1 MNRNLLLRITLS
13 VACLFLVG
21 APALA
26 QSQRVTGTVVGI
38 SGRLAGRT
46 RPLTLIVNHYTT
58 GGDLSDLN
66 QSLQGGQDRLLGTLS
81 HMNAGRIQIG
91 NNVGVTANAII
102 ATPWG
107 DGGTRLTVLYQRD
120 VSFYELRYGTRSE
133 NYKFGYA
140 ELFLDRNGKGAG
152 TLIPAARVNLKDGN
166 TWEVEDFGILPAR
179 IMGLRARGSVP
190 IR

>member
-13 VACLFLVG
+13 VACLLLVG

-140 ELFLDRNGKGAG
+140 ELF
-152 TLIPAARVNLKDGN
+152 
-166 TWEVEDFGILPAR
+166 
-179 IMGLRARGSVP
+179 
-190 IR
+190 